1 MYALYAETEEL
12 AQLWLTHLRQ
22 AGIAA
27 EMQFLSLGGVSF
39 QSVVFPTPERSKAFE
54 ALGLAETLPTTSV
67 DGASHQLLL
76 PTRVLPLLA
85 PGENASAVRA
95 ALIPY
100 AEELDIHIVVTNGRG
115 GGVLV
120 HHDPKVLRIHIYAFP
135 MLVGARQPQVQY
147 LQIPTIFGVGLP
159 PGACDGLTP
168 TGLGKPIVAPDE
180 NITVAEVFEGAL
192 YVLLN
197 LTYPCAVSSELIRSV
212 LSSIMELH
220 LQTVS
225 PRAVSRVASRT
236 QYAQACARR
245 LRVRRALLESKLDE
259 LREEIVQLSYRLA
272 EKTRERRQVL
282 EELRTLMQRTEALE
296 ASLEDEFDRLSQLPH
311 IQLIEVT
318 HSHLIVTLDRIMVD
332 YAGQQYPLGPYRIL
346 LPLDGGRV
354 RVQSEHPKFYESRLY
369 HHPHVWGPEGDQI
382 CYGDIAADI
391 AKLLAEKEFALA
403 VDMLIEFLHEINDN
417 EGRAREVLQ
426 ALWKPVDSA
435 KPCTCGRRSS
445 P

>member
-1 MYALYAETEEL
+1 MYALYAENEEL
-12 AQLWLTHLRQ
+12 AQLWLKQLQQ
-22 AGIAA
+22 AGVAA
-27 EMQFLSLGGVSF
+27 EIQFLSLGGTSF
-39 QSVVFPTPERSKAFE
+39 QGVAFSAPERLKALE
-54 ALGLAETLPTTSV
+54 VLGLAETPPATSV

-95 ALIPY
+95 ALMPY
-100 AEELDIHIVVTNGRG
+100 AEELDAHIVVTNGRG

-120 HHDPKVLRIHIYAFP
+120 HHDPKILRIHIYAFP

-159 PGACDGLTP
+159 PGACDALTP
-168 TGLGKPIVAPDE
+168 TGLGKPIVAPEE
-180 NITVAEVFEGAL
+180 NVTVAEVFEGAL

-197 LTYPCAVSSELIRSV
+197 LTHPCAVSSELIRSV
-212 LSSIMELH
+212 LSPIMELY
-220 LQTVS
+220 LQTVR
-225 PRAVSRVASRT
+225 PRAISRIASRR

-245 LRVRRALLESKLDE
+245 LRVRRTLLESKLDE
-259 LREEIVQLSYRLA
+259 LGEEIVQLSYRLA

-282 EELRTLMQRTEALE
+282 EELTMLEQRAEALE
-296 ASLEDEFDRLSQLPH
+296 ASLEDEFDRLSRSPH
-311 IQLIEVT
+311 VQRIEVT
-318 HSHLIVTLDRIMVD
+318 HSHLVVTLDHIMVD

-354 RVQSEHPKFYESRLY
+354 RVQSEHPRFYESRLY

-391 AKLLAEKEFALA
+391 AKLLAEKEFGLA
-403 VDMLIEFLHEINDN
+403 IDMLIAFLHEINDN
-417 EGRAREVLQ
+417 EERARRVLQ
-426 ALWKPVDSA
+426 ALWKPVDST
-435 KPCTCGRRSS
+435 KPCTCKQGV
-445 P
+445 